1 MNIRFKQLYGRLF
14 CGFYR
19 MGWRDV
25 AGVGVDLYLEYKLVP
40 SCEELQ
46 AIFDR
51 LVAEG
56 IPRVSGGVGRS
67 GKYAII
73 VA

>member
-1 MNIRFKQLYGRLF
+1 
-14 CGFYR
+14 

-25 AGVGVDLYLEYKLVP
+25 AGVGVDLYLGHKLVP

-56 IPRVSGGVGRS
+56 IPRVSGGVGKS
-67 GKYAII
+67 GKYATI